1 MSNVFDTADY
11 LDRFVGLHMSMAR
24 VSFPAPFTIADYR
37 KWYRAMNLADMPDE
51 TDDVDQVVLL
61 RQYRAAMAVATV
73 EPYDSAESDGFPIAA
88 TPLPEESDEF
98 QYDSAESDGF
108 PIAAT
113 PLPEESDEFQF
124 GVTEALAQ
132 YAPVDTAVIDPAY
145 DDLPMPWVSFMV
157 QAAEEYIGD
166 RIITGVV
173 GDRLTTQQRLD
184 VLKRRMDNRYR
195 LPSFNHN
202 HVADLMPAINLHRG
216 FVTYREPL
224 TKSWYRRWVKETAV
238 NKNTPVTDVNNGR
251 FLRSLRGAV
260 TLVQQFHFQ
269 NLKWT
274 DLTAKDCEAM
284 PMEIACFLVET
295 CDEYLSRRMTVKN

>member
-11 LDRFVGLHMSMAR
+11 LDRFVGLHTTMAR
-24 VSFPAPFTIADYR
+24 VAFPAPFTIADYR

-51 TDDVDQVVLL
+51 TDDVDQVALL

-73 EPYDSAESDGFPIAA
+73 EPYEAAESDAFPVAI
-88 TPLPEESDEF
+88 TPLAEDE
-98 QYDSAESDGF
+98 
-108 PIAAT
+108 
-113 PLPEESDEFQF
+113 DEFQF
-124 GVTEALAQ
+124 GATGALAQ

-145 DDLPMPWVSFMV
+145 DDLPMSWVSFMV
-157 QAAEEYIGD
+157 QVAEEYIGD

-173 GDRLTTQQRLD
+173 GDRLTPQQRLD
-184 VLKRRMDNRYR
+184 VLKRRMDNQHR
-195 LPSFNHN
+195 LASFNHG
-202 HVADLMPAINLHRG
+202 HVAPLMPAINLHRG

-238 NKNTPVTDVNNGR
+238 NKNVPITDVNNGR

-274 DLTAKDCEAM
+274 DLTARDCDDM
-284 PMEIACFLVET
+284 PLEIACFLVET
-295 CDEYLSRRMTVKN
+295 CDEYLSRRVTVKN